1 MEFKEE
7 GGSVMFEEFAK
18 ERNKK
23 ESSKGKKEKIKNK
36 RKACAT
42 PENAAANPPV
52 KLAVSK
58 QESLVVVAIS
68 SCHVGV
74 ADQTRHWF

>member
-1 MEFKEE
+1 MCQYLVRMEFKEE

-36 RKACAT
+36 RK
-42 PENAAANPPV
+42 V
-52 KLAVSK
+52 
-58 QESLVVVAIS
+58 I
-68 SCHVGV
+68 
-74 ADQTRHWF
+74 